1 MYYISDV
8 NTYDKC
14 VVRAVFILLM
24 FLIIHYNNIIAGA
37 PPTRRQ
43 LFICYYHL

>member
-24 FLIIHYNNIIAGA
+24 FLIIHYNNVIAGA
-37 PPTRRQ
+37 PTRRQ